1 MSEFQVE
8 WVQLSGGETLPAY
21 KMICPECKT
30 LVLGTKV
37 NTTSMPWRG
46 HCPDGHSWR
55 IDAEADA

>member
-8 WVQLSGGETLPAY
+8 WVQLSGGETLPVY

-37 NTTSMPWRG
+37 NTTSIPWRG